1 MKKLVLLGITICLM
15 LPLEAPV
22 EAAVVK
28 TSHSELK
35 NTESFKRKKARGY
48 RKKKGFMWGLF
59 KKKNSCGCPKF

>member
-1 MKKLVLLGITICLM
+1 MKKLLLLGVTMSLM

-22 EAAVVK
+22 EAAVV
-28 TSHSELK
+28 TSTQKELK
-35 NTESFKRKKARGY
+35 STLSFKRKKARGY

>member
-1 MKKLVLLGITICLM
+1 MKKLLVLGITVSMM

-28 TSHSELK
+28 SANSELK
-35 NTESFKRKKARGY
+35 SELIFKRKKARGY

-59 KKKNSCGCPKF
+59 RGKNSCSCPKH

>member
-1 MKKLVLLGITICLM
+1 MKKLVVLSITLCMM

-28 TSHSELK
+28 SASSELK
-35 NTESFKRKKARGY
+35 SELAFKRKKARGY

-59 KKKNSCGCPKF
+59 RGKNACGCPKH

>member
-1 MKKLVLLGITICLM
+1 MM

-28 TSHSELK
+28 SAKSELK
-35 NTESFKRKKARGY
+35 SELVFKRKKARGY

-59 KKKNSCGCPKF
+59 RIKNACSCPKH

>member
-1 MKKLVLLGITICLM
+1 MM

-28 TSHSELK
+28 SAKSELK
-35 NTESFKRKKARGY
+35 SELVFKRKKARGY

-59 KKKNSCGCPKF
+59 RSKNACSCPKH

>member
-1 MKKLVLLGITICLM
+1 MKKIWLLGLTVSLL

-22 EAAVVK
+22 EAAEMK
-28 TSHSELK
+28 STQSELA
-35 NTESFKRKKARGY
+35 SAPIFKRKKARGY